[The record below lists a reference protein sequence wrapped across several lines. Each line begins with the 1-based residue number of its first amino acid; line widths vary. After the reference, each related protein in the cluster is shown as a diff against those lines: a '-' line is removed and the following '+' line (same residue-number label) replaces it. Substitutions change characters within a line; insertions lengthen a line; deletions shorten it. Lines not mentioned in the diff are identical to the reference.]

1 MMTLKNL
8 KDLPP
13 HGVFASGIISD
24 ERLFTEPVRWIAKR
38 GYIHDWA
45 IYYGKEEKS
54 VEEIMKWG
62 SKLYSRS
69 IIEDLVVCD
78 EEMMKMY
85 RE

>member
-8 KDLPP
+8 KDLPS
-13 HGVFASGIISD
+13 HEVFASGITSD

-45 IYYGKEEKS
+45 IYYGKQEKT
-54 VEEIMKWG
+54 EDEIMKWG

-69 IIEDLVVCD
+69 IIKDLVVCD
-78 EEMMKMY
+78 EEMMEMY